1 MTRLLL
7 PLLVPCLLLVA
18 ARNGDVPEVTV
29 HDQKPDYWA
38 RWDEYRGVLD
48 SLMAPYDSLPGLRI
62 VRGCV
67 LPESIRKDNLR
78 SILRAVKA
86 SRRGNDTLVVRWG
99 SMKGDA
105 FCPREHLVIRGTDML
120 LVFDGRWDSHNFPTP
135 HPKQTTEH
143 IDSLVLVKKVDQG
156 PSRPPKL
163 SRNYDSIE
171 HHESILIERCP
182 NGGIYPLWLTW

>member
-1 MTRLLL
+1 MTKLLS
-7 PLLVPCLLLVA
+7 LLPCLLLVA

-62 VRGCV
+62 VRGRV

-99 SMKGDA
+99 SMKGDT
-105 FCPREHLVIRGTDML
+105 FCPREHLVIKGTDML
-120 LVFDGRWDSHNFPTP
+120 LVFDGRGDTHGTP
-135 HPKQTTEH
+135 HPHPELITKP
-143 IDSLVLVKKVDQG
+143 IDSLVLVKKVYHG
-156 PSRPPKL
+156 PGRRPKL
-163 SRNYDSIE
+163 SRTYDSIE
-171 HHESILIERCP
+171 HPDSIVIERCP
-182 NGGIYPLWLTW
+182 NGGIYPLWFTI